1 MSTKKATK
9 FDIAEYLD
17 NDEMIKEYLN
27 TVLEEGD
34 STDIITALGHVAQAM
49 GMSKIAE
56 ETGLSR
62 PSVYKALSE
71 GAKPQFETILKVLRA
86 VGGHLYLKNSLTK
99 GN

>member
-1 MSTKKATK
+1 MNMKTITK
-9 FDIAEYLD
+9 FDITEYLD

-34 STDIITALGHVAQAM
+34 SNDIVTALGYIAKAL

-62 PSVYKALSE
+62 PSLYKALSE

-86 VGGHLYLKNSLTK
+86 VGGNLNLKPA
-99 GN
+99 